1 MHPDGDELLYLI
13 SGRIDVILEDGGD
26 VENIGVQRVEA
37 LQPGDAIVVPRGV
50 WHRVDV
56 RESSHLVHVTPGPG
70 GGHRPL

>member
-1 MHPDGDELLYLI
+1 MHPDGDELLYLV

-26 VENIGVQRVEA
+26 VETVGVQRVEA
-37 LQPGDAIVVPRGV
+37 LQAGDAILVPRGV

-56 RESSHLVHVTPGPG
+56 REPSHLVHVTPGPG

>member
-13 SGRIDVILEDGGD
+13 SGRVDVILEDGGD
-26 VENIGVQRVEA
+26 VETVGVEHVEA

-56 RESSHLVHVTPGPG
+56 REASHLVHVTPGPG
-70 GGHRPL
+70 GGHRPP